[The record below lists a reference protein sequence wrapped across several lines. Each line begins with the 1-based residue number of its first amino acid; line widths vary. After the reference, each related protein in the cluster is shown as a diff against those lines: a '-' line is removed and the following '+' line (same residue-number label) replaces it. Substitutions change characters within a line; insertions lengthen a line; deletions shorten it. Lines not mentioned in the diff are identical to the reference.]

1 MFQNVLAIRES
12 DCNSCFQLIY
22 GILSQ
27 TPKKYTFQGSAH
39 PYLQN
44 DVILEFVLE
53 FAEVRVR
60 QNGSENGSE
69 IAEHREEV
77 IVDCRLAFI
86 V

>member
-27 TPKKYTFQGSAH
+27 MPKKYIFQGSAH

-44 DVILEFVLE
+44 DVILEFDTI
-53 FAEVRVR
+53 
-60 QNGSENGSE
+60 S
-69 IAEHREEV
+69 
-77 IVDCRLAFI
+77 IVSIWFRKTANDFFETT
-86 V
+86 

>member
-53 FAEVRVR
+53 FDTI
-60 QNGSENGSE
+60 S
-69 IAEHREEV
+69 
-77 IVDCRLAFI
+77 IVSIWFRKTANDFFETT
-86 V
+86 

>member
-12 DCNSCFQLIY
+12 YCNSCFQLIY

-53 FAEVRVR
+53 FDTI
-60 QNGSENGSE
+60 S
-69 IAEHREEV
+69 
-77 IVDCRLAFI
+77 IVSIWFRKTANDFFETT
-86 V
+86 